1 MAQSAILAI
10 DQGTTNTK
18 ALLVAPDGRILAS
31 GSAPT
36 QVEHPH
42 PGWAQQDADAIL
54 RSVASAVEQAL
65 AAAGPVN
72 IAAIGISNQR
82 ESVVVWDTASSR
94 PLGPCVIWQCRRS
107 AGICADLRARGHEA
121 AIRARSGL
129 QLNPMFSAGKLRWL
143 LDNQPM
149 ARAAHAEGRLR
160 AGTVDSWLLW
170 TLTGGRAHACDA
182 GNAARTQMLGLDQA
196 AWDDE
201 LLSFFGIDPA
211 ILPRILPSDAA
222 FGVTAGGFAGLP
234 DGLPIRAMMGDS
246 HAALFGH
253 GIRAP
258 GRAKVTLG
266 TGSSLMTLTQAR
278 PQSTTGLSET
288 IAWALDETPAYAL
301 EGNIT
306 VSTHAAAFAAEMLGL
321 DGPEALTALAA
332 SVADSDG
339 VIFVPALAGL
349 GAPHWQED
357 ARGLFCG
364 LSLRTGRAHLA
375 RAALEGIAH
384 QICDLVEAMQADLA
398 EPIDTLCVDGGGA
411 RNDLLLRLLADLSGR
426 GVSRPAQTELSAWGA
441 AAMAAQAIG
450 QPLPTP
456 DHAAPIT
463 PAMAPAQRDTLR
475 RQWRDALA
483 MLTPRP
489 A

>member
-1 MAQSAILAI
+1 MGESAILAI

-18 ALLVAPDGRILAS
+18 ALLVAQDGRILAS
-31 GSAPT
+31 GSSPT

-42 PGWAQQDADAIL
+42 PGWAQQDADSIR
-54 RSVASAVEQAL
+54 RSVAKAVEQAVN
-65 AAAGPVN
+65 AAGPVE

-82 ESVVVWDTASSR
+82 ESVVVWDAVTGE
-94 PLGPCVIWQCRRS
+94 PLAPCVIWQCRRS
-107 AGICADLRARGHEA
+107 AEICARLRARGHES
-121 AIRARSGL
+121 AIRQRSGL

-143 LDNQPM
+143 LDHE
-149 ARAAHAEGRLR
+149 AAVSEAHRQGRLR

-170 TLTGGRAHACDA
+170 SLTGGQVHACDA
-182 GNAARTQMLGLDQA
+182 GNAARTQLLGLDTA
-196 AWDDE
+196 SWDDE
-201 LLSFFGIDPA
+201 LLELFAIDPA

-234 DGLPIRAMMGDS
+234 DGIPIRAMMGDS

-258 GRAKVTLG
+258 GQAKVTLG
-266 TGSSLMTLTQAR
+266 TGSSLMTLTRQR
-278 PQSTTGLSET
+278 PHSTTGLSET
-288 IAWALDETPAYAL
+288 IAWSQDGKPAYAL

-332 SVADSDG
+332 SVEDSDG
-339 VIFVPALAGL
+339 VSFVPALAGL
-349 GAPHWQED
+349 GAPHWQEE

-364 LSLRTGRAHLA
+364 LSLRTRRAHMA

-384 QICDLVEAMQADLA
+384 QICDLVEAMQADLPH
-398 EPIDTLCVDGGGA
+398 PIDTLCVDGGGA
-411 RNDLLLRLLADLSGR
+411 RNDLLLRLLADLSGCR
-426 GVSRPAQTELSAWGA
+426 VSRPAQTELSAWGA
-441 AAMAAQAIG
+441 AAMAAEAIG
-450 QPLPTP
+450 QPLPTQ
-456 DHAAPIT
+456 DHAAPIV
-463 PAMAPAQRDTLR
+463 PAMEPASRERLR
-475 RQWRDALA
+475 RQWREALA
-483 MLTPRP
+483 MLKPH